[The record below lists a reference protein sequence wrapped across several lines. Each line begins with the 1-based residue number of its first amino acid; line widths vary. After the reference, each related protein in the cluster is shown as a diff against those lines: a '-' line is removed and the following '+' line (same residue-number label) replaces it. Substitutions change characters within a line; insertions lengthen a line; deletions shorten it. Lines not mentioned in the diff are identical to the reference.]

1 MTTNYELRPGQGSAF
16 KNKNKTEDWHPAYK
30 GELLLPDGTL
40 HWIDVQPGKTR
51 AGEWYFKIKLGKPKQ
66 PKQNGQ
72 QQGMVLDVR
81 YGAPSDAN
89 GQPYPRP
96 QGQPQGIPTYVPFA
110 MPTAQP
116 TAQPI
121 ARPTPAANAV
131 AAMDD
136 DIPF

>member
-30 GELLLPDGTL
+30 GEVMLPDGTL
-40 HWIDVQPGKTR
+40 HWIDIKPGKTK
-51 AGEWYFKIKLGKPKQ
+51 AGEHWFALKIGAPKQ

-72 QQGMVLDVR
+72 QQGMVLD
-81 YGAPSDAN
+81 
-89 GQPYPRP
+89 QPK
-96 QGQPQGIPTYVPFA
+96 PFA
-110 MPTAQP
+110 PA
-116 TAQPI
+116 API

-131 AAMDD
+131 ASMDD